1 MLVSELKIGEGYEV
15 RDNRSLI
22 GTVKMIVHKGR
33 LKLALDFPQN
43 ITLRKTQEI
52 GTVTILFGT
61 RFALC

>member
-33 LKLALDFPQN
+33 LKIALDFPPY
-43 ITLRKTQEI
+43 ITLQKMQDAKGCTDAKT
-52 GTVTILFGT
+52 TH
-61 RFALC
+61 